1 LLVRLPVFRNA
12 TGILFK
18 RGHLL
23 ALAQGQGIYEADL
36 RRSLA
41 EWQYANGI
49 DEKDRPEEDAESV
62 KKLTTV
68 TTLQEGEDQVL
79 TCLILDSVARCLA
92 ADEKISEVKLD
103 SELKLLR
110 EQFSD
115 EKPGELSYGRVV

>member
-1 LLVRLPVFRNA
+1 MPVFRNA

>member
-1 LLVRLPVFRNA
+1 MLVRLPVFRNA